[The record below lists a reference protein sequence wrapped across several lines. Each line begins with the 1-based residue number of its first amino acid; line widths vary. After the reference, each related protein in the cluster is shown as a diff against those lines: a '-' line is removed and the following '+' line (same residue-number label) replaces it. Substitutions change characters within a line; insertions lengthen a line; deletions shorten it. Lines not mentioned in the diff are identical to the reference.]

1 MVCGFFSKVGLP
13 DDWQQCPGESRENA
27 VVVLCPPWD
36 HGTAASAT
44 VRGNAL
50 EQQHAFACG
59 SLLSA
64 EGIIVSLETGCMLS
78 CTIILTH
85 GEFRKFEDCKWG
97 LCKTVKSKANQNIIV
112 TLQ

>member
-1 MVCGFFSKVGLP
+1 MVLGFFSKVGLP
-13 DDWQQCPGESRENA
+13 DDRQECPGESSENA
-27 VVVLCPPWD
+27 VIVLCPPWD

-64 EGIIVSLETGCMLS
+64 KGIIVSLETGCTLS
-78 CTIILTH
+78 CTIILNTT
-85 GEFRKFEDCKWG
+85 ENFENLDFVNGGC
-97 LCKTVKSKANQNIIV
+97 VRQ
-112 TLQ
+112 